1 MSRGGWFGVAA
12 LALLAAAFAF
22 VNRGETAAVHLGLAT
37 FYRAPVS
44 LLVLGSFL
52 LGMVAMLLLGLRQ
65 DLRVRRIL
73 QEVQE
78 RQVFR
83 SSRDDATEL
92 FPQRYSPPDLS

>member
-1 MSRGGWFGVAA
+1 MSRGGWLGVAA

-22 VNRGETAAVHLGLAT
+22 ANRGETAAVHLGFAT

-52 LGMVAMLLLGLRQ
+52 LGMVAMLLPGLRQ
-65 DLRVRRIL
+65 DLRVRRML

-83 SSRDDATEL
+83 SHDDATEL